1 MKSGKLLK
9 RSHIRKVF
17 PIRDRNSHKGL
28 NGKVLIVGGSIE
40 YYGAP
45 LLSALGAL
53 YSGADLV
60 YLFVPESNFD
70 VTRSLYPD
78 FIVKKFPGQY
88 LTHAGVRE
96 ILEFSTKCDSVLIGP
111 GMYDRE
117 VTVRAILELIEGLQ
131 IPTVLDSTAI
141 EVLKHVKEVPLSQP
155 IVVCP
160 HKNEFENLTLKT
172 LKDLHGTEELV
183 KFVRTIATEMK
194 ISILLKSPIDIIASS
209 DGDITFNGNGN
220 AGLTVGGS
228 GDVLAG
234 VIASMIA
241 QGATPYEAC
250 KIGAFVVGYTGDYL
264 YKQKDYC
271 FSATDLALELPFA
284 IKQILR

>member
-1 MKSGKLLK
+1 M
-9 RSHIRKVF
+9 
-17 PIRDRNSHKGL
+17 
-28 NGKVLIVGGSIE
+28 NGKVLIIGGSID

-88 LTHAGVRE
+88 LTHTGVRD
-96 ILEFSTKCDSVLIGP
+96 ILEFSVKCDAVLIGP
-111 GMYDRE
+111 GIHDRE

-141 EVLKHVKEVPLSQP
+141 EVLKLVKEVPLSQP

-160 HKNEFENLTLKT
+160 HKNEFERLTNREIKEDKT
-172 LKDLHGTEELV
+172 FDELV

-194 ISILLKSPIDIIASS
+194 INILLKSAIDIISS
-209 DGDITFNGNGN
+209 LNGDIVFNKTGN

-234 VIASMIA
+234 VITSMIA
-241 QGATPYEAC
+241 QKVDPFEAC
-250 KIGAFVVGYTGDYL
+250 QIAAYLVGYTGDFL
-264 YKQKDYC
+264 YKQKEYC
-271 FSATDLALELPFA
+271 FSATDLALELPFS
-284 IKQILR
+284 IKQIIV